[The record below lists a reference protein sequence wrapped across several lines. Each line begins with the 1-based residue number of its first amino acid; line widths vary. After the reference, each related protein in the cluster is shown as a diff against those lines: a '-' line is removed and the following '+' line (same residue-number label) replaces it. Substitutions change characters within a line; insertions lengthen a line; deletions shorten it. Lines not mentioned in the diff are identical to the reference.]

1 MGWRVRNLVV
11 IAQLEPEKTGRGLK
25 HEDRTM
31 SSVYHFYSVM
41 TIDQVRDVALMLP
54 DKELW
59 KVFLEVSELK
69 LVSGGKWYF
78 SC

>member
-1 MGWRVRNLVV
+1 
-11 IAQLEPEKTGRGLK
+11 
-25 HEDRTM
+25 M

-41 TIDQVRDVALMLP
+41 TIDQVRGVALMLP

-69 LVSGGKWYF
+69 LVSGGK
-78 SC
+78 